1 MWQQLS
7 KQYGSS
13 YRYYY
18 NTGCG
23 NSQASSLAVHTG
35 IIIIQGVVTVKQAVS
50 VLAGII
56 VIQGVATVKQAVWQF
71 LQVLL

>member
-1 MWQQLS
+1 M
-7 KQYGSS
+7 
-13 YRYYY
+13 
-18 NTGCG
+18 
-23 NSQASSLAVHTG
+23 AVLTG